1 MKNTMEIKNNTKRKT
16 DIYTLVSSNSIK
28 AVSQMTKIYFK
39 EGFKSK
45 VAADVKPLVTK
56 QAFRITSQKMSS
68 SSQPHMEHLTDRQ
81 PV

>member
-1 MKNTMEIKNNTKRKT
+1 MEIKNNTKRKT

-28 AVSQMTKIYFK
+28 AVSQMKKYILRRDLSP
-39 EGFKSK
+39 KSLGLFCK
-45 VAADVKPLVTK
+45 DSPLVTK

>member
-1 MKNTMEIKNNTKRKT
+1 MEIKNNTKRKT

-45 VAADVKPLVTK
+45 NRWARTAKT
-56 QAFRITSQKMSS
+56 
-68 SSQPHMEHLTDRQ
+68 HL
-81 PV
+81 